1 MGVAIGDGAQEN
13 GRAYGSG
20 LPGPMGRPARAD
32 GPEDS
37 GTPLLAR
44 GLSLLRDPDRGHA
57 LTLGVTTDTPLR
69 SKVCSQVIL

>member
-1 MGVAIGDGAQEN
+1 
-13 GRAYGSG
+13 
-20 LPGPMGRPARAD
+20 MGRPARAD